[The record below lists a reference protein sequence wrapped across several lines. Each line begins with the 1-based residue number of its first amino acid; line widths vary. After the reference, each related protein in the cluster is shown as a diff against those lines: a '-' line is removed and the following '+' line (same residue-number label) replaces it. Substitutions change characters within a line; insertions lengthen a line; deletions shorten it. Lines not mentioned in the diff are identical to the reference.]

1 MVDAAEYNRICEELS
16 RMTSH
21 YEDATDLIQKMM
33 KQKDALKADIERMS
47 LDKLY
52 AENDLAEL
60 RLLHEAT
67 VIEIGKLCGEDLS
80 DEPRS
85 KWAHLA
91 VYNKITGLTGVLESV
106 KRRLVEIAGW
116 NSHSTEFSVNY
127 GSSGVRDFYRSIAR
141 IYECGSCGCRLE
153 TGEEFNHGKRWN
165 ERTESDTANLVTMQ
179 GQLNL
184 ITSLN
189 VILRDAIQLYLK
201 THDTEGFGCACTPE
215 RKCGPCREWER
226 QKPLRDALSLTDL
239 SGKSAENGC

>member
-33 KQKDALKADIERMS
+33 KQKDALKADIERLS

-67 VIEIGKLCGEDLS
+67 VI
-80 DEPRS
+80 
-85 KWAHLA
+85 
-91 VYNKITGLTGVLESV
+91 
-106 KRRLVEIAGW
+106 EIAGW